1 MTLPGF
7 ILRNA
12 LRNKRR
18 LALTL
23 GSVTVSLLLLTVLQ
37 VILRGLTDPVPTPD
51 AATRVAVR
59 HKVSLANMLPANY
72 KQRIERLPE
81 VKCCTRLLWFGGIYQ
96 DERNFFPQFA
106 CDAETLFQVLS
117 EARIDPEQKLQFI
130 RERTACVV
138 GDTTMRRCGWAL
150 GDRVVLAGAMWPCNL
165 ELILRGVYSG
175 TADDSM
181 LFFHH
186 EYFDELLGDR
196 GFTGLYWVKAQSVA
210 AVPGLIDKIDAE
222 FENSDAETLT
232 ETEQTFQL
240 GFVSMLGNI
249 KLLIRSISGVI
260 LFTLVLVTAGTM
272 SMAMRERGREIAIL
286 KTVGFRGSLIFGLVV
301 AESVGLAVL
310 GGALGGGSAWL
321 ILRTTDVYRL
331 SHGLFVSFKVTPQIL
346 AQGLC
351 VAGLLGVG
359 SCVVPAWTSLRVSV
373 ADGLRR
379 VD

>member
-1 MTLPGF
+1 MTIPGF

-12 LRNKRR
+12 VRNKRR
-18 LALTL
+18 LVLTL

-37 VILRGLTDPVPTPD
+37 VLLRGLTDPVPTPD

-117 EARIDPEQKLQFI
+117 EARIAPEQERQFI

-138 GDTTMRRCGWAL
+138 GAATMQRCGWRL
-150 GDRVVLAGAMWPCNL
+150 GDRVPLIGAMWPCDL
-165 ELILRGVYSG
+165 ELTVRGIFSG

-186 EYFDELLGDR
+186 EYIDELLGDR
-196 GFTGLYWVKAQSVA
+196 GFTGLYWVKAQSAA
-210 AVPGLIDKIDAE
+210 AVPRLIDRIDAE

-232 ETEQTFQL
+232 ETEQNFQL

-272 SMAMRERGREIAIL
+272 SMAMRERGRELAIL
-286 KTVGFRGSLIFGLVV
+286 KTVGFRGSRIFGLIV
-301 AESVGLAVL
+301 AESVGLAVAGGTL
-310 GGALGGGSAWL
+310 GAGSAWL
-321 ILRTTDVYRL
+321 ILRTADVYRL
-331 SHGLFVSFKVTPQIL
+331 SHGLFVSFKVTPLIL
-346 AQGLC
+346 AQGLG
-351 VAGLLGVG
+351 VACLLGIA
-359 SCVVPAWTSLRVSV
+359 SCVLPAWSSLRVSV
-373 ADGLRR
+373 ADGLRS

>member
-1 MTLPGF
+1 MTLSGF

-12 LRNKRR
+12 VRNKRR

-37 VILRGLTDPVPTPD
+37 VLLRGLSDPVPTPD

-106 CDAETLFQVLS
+106 CE
-117 EARIDPEQKLQFI
+117 ERQFI

-138 GDTTMRRCGWAL
+138 GAATMQRCGWRL
-150 GDRVVLAGAMWPCNL
+150 GDRVPLIGAMWPCDL
-165 ELILRGVYSG
+165 ELTVRGVFSG

-196 GFTGLYWVKAQSVA
+196 GFTGLYWVKAQSAA
-210 AVPGLIDKIDAE
+210 AVPRLIDRIDAE

-232 ETEQTFQL
+232 ETEQNFQL

-272 SMAMRERGREIAIL
+272 SMAMRERGRELAIL
-286 KTVGFRGSLIFGLVV
+286 KTVGFRGSRIFGLIV
-301 AESVGLAVL
+301 AESVGLA
-310 GGALGGGSAWL
+310 ALGGVLGAFSAWL
-321 ILRTTDVYRL
+321 ILRMVDVYRL

-346 AQGLC
+346 AQGLGIAC
-351 VAGLLGVG
+351 LLGIA
-359 SCVVPAWTSLRVSV
+359 SCVLPAWGSLRVSV
-373 ADGLRR
+373 ADGLRS